1 MSKVNLEIKM
11 ITNNEERNLSLIGIR
26 NENKIKYIDDESHI
40 EVDFSDKFIKIDNPD
55 YSIVL
60 TFDINEAKILNYK
73 LKKFNKEI
81 VLNIETK
88 RLEVD
93 NDSFFVDYELIDNDS
108 TISCVS
114 YELHIGGLNG

>member
-26 NENKIKYIDDESHI
+26 NEKKIKYIDDESHI
-40 EVDFSDKFIKIDNPD
+40 EVDFSDKSIKIDNPD

-81 VLNIETK
+81 VLNIKTK

-93 NDSFFVDYELIDNDS
+93 YDSFFVDYELIDNDS